1 MRHADCSSPSPL
13 STAHA
18 QYRAV
23 PYPCCMTGRTWD
35 EFRLEAFGEPYMVW
49 HDGPDFYAFTQAWQV
64 DPGGV
69 EGMLREGL
77 AQSDALA
84 AESIGE
90 LPMPAES
97 IAAFTP
103 LLLATRDTST
113 GTFRVRV
120 AQTLRKL
127 TGSETW
133 SSDIVDVLVG
143 REHWGDRIDAAMA
156 LGHFTPTIELIAAL
170 MRGVLDEE
178 YLVRYHSA
186 NSLLTFAGLPADV
199 GSDKELFPQLSAENA
214 PELWSLAASG
224 LAGSASARLMAG

>member
-1 MRHADCSSPSPL
+1 
-13 STAHA
+13 
-18 QYRAV
+18 
-23 PYPCCMTGRTWD
+23 MTGRTWD
-35 EFRLEAFGEPYMVW
+35 EFRLEAFGDPYMVW
-49 HDGPDFYAFTQAWQV
+49 HDGPDFAAFTQSWRL
-64 DPGGV
+64 DPDGV

-90 LPMPAES
+90 LPLSAQS

-103 LLLATRDTST
+103 LLTATRDTSS
-113 GTFRVRV
+113 GTFRVRA

-127 TGSETW
+127 TGTEVW
-133 SSDIVDVLVG
+133 SADIVDVLAG
-143 REHWGDRIDAAMA
+143 HEHWSDKIDAAMA

-199 GSDKELFPQLSAENA
+199 ASDKELFPQLSAEDA
-214 PELWSLAASG
+214 PEQWSLAASG